1 MRPTKYGK
9 EAQEKAEDYLLRYE
23 ELGDVV
29 PTAAG
34 LAVYLGV
41 SKSTIY
47 LWAEKN
53 KDFSDTLKMVNAIQE
68 SRLSS
73 GGLSNS
79 MNASIVKLMLSN
91 HGYSEK
97 SQVDHVSSDE
107 SMKPTHIVLEGVDAS
122 QSKDT
127 K

>member
-1 MRPTKYGK
+1 MRPTKYN
-9 EAQEKAEDYLLRYE
+9 EEVQAKADGYLLRYE

-29 PTAAG
+29 PTVAG

-41 SKSTIY
+41 SKSTVY

-53 KDFSDTLKMVNAIQE
+53 AQFSDTLKMVNAIQE
-68 SRLSS
+68 ARLSS

-79 MNASIVKLMLSN
+79 MNATIVKLMLAN

-107 SMKPTHIVLEGVDAS
+107 SMKPTHIILEGVDAS

-127 K
+127 E

>member
-1 MRPTKYGK
+1 MRPTKYN
-9 EAQEKAEDYLLRYE
+9 EEVQAKAEDYLLRYE

-34 LAVYLGV
+34 LAVYLNV
-41 SKSTIY
+41 SKSTVY

-53 KDFSDTLKMVNAIQE
+53 KLFSDTLKMVNAIQE

-79 MNASIVKLMLSN
+79 MNPTIVKLMLSN